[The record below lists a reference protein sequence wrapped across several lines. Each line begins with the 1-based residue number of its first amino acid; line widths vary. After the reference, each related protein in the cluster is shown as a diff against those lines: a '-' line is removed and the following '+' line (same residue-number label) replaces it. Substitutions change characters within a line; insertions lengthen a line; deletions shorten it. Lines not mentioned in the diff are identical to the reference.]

1 MEIIRDWLGRLME
14 IIPNWLGPL
23 IGVVVGFMLNMVHQH
38 FQETWFGPRL
48 IIDCQTAPGRI
59 GQGPNAVWMKFRVR
73 NMNKRRV
80 ARNCRA
86 YLIAIHQISN
96 NRVVP
101 DDLNPDSVQLSWEG
115 GDFEPRDIPYGAS
128 QYADIVHFPK
138 DQDKPDWQFLA
149 RPNYLNRD
157 LKLKGYRG
165 TYRFSVIVAGDGATP
180 ATKKINVDYNG
191 DWRNARPY
199 DA

>member
-1 MEIIRDWLGRLME
+1 ME

-23 IGVVVGFMLNMVHQH
+23 IGVVVGFMLNMVHQY
-38 FQETWFGPRL
+38 FQERWFGPKL
-48 IIDCQTAPGRI
+48 IISGRK
-59 GQGPNAVWMKFRVR
+59 GEGPNAVWMRFRVQ

-86 YLIAIHQISN
+86 YLTAIHQISN
-96 NRVVP
+96 NRP
-101 DDLNPDSVQLSWEG
+101 ISDNLAADSVQLSWEG
-115 GDFEPRDIPYGAS
+115 GDFDPRDIPYGAS
-128 QYADIVHFPK
+128 QYGDIVYFPK
-138 DQDKPDWQFLA
+138 QDKSDWQFHT
-149 RPNYLNRD
+149 RPNYLNEN
-157 LKLKGYRG
+157 LNLKGYRG

-180 ATKKINVDYNG
+180 ATKEINVDYNG